1 MQQGSSSL
9 QIPRWI
15 QLVSL
20 PIALLAA
27 WLFANAVRH
36 ALFVFL
42 VSGLVALLL
51 NPLVNVLR
59 RFRVPR
65 GLAVLLVLLLV
76 AMAVF
81 TAIGIAGAAAVSQAQ
96 SVADTASTQFDVP
109 PGETQSPAEKR
120 IDGVQR
126 WLDRNGLG
134 DIRVRDSGNQLVE
147 QIRTHGV
154 SDYAQRALDIG
165 GQIAT
170 TIAQGLIELVL
181 ILVISIYLLLDGPR
195 ISEGLDRWFPPGED
209 GRHLGRQV
217 QQGLIN
223 YVRGQLIVS
232 LLIGTSS
239 GIIVYVLSL
248 TGVWPGGR
256 DYALILG
263 LWALLTEVIPYVG
276 PILGA
281 VPAVALALLDS
292 PFTALW
298 VGLAYLAIHQLEGH
312 VIVPRVMGQALG
324 AHPLLV
330 IFALLCGAE
339 LYGIAGALL
348 ALPVFA
354 MLREIV
360 MFFATR
366 IELEPWPTHALAGGG
381 LDITVPVSIEPAPPP
396 GPVAEAPPV
405 TPAEPHE

>member
-1 MQQGSSSL
+1 MLQGSPSL

-20 PIALLAA
+20 PIVLLAA

-36 ALFVFL
+36 ALFIFL

-59 RFRVPR
+59 RVHVPR
-65 GLAVLLVLLLV
+65 GLAVVAVLLFV
-76 AMAVF
+76 AITVV
-81 TAIGIAGAAAVSQAQ
+81 TLIGIAGAAAVSQAQ
-96 SVADTASTQFDVP
+96 SASNAASKQFDVP
-109 PGETQSPAEKR
+109 PGAKQSPAEQR
-120 IDGVQR
+120 IDDVQH
-126 WLDRNGLG
+126 WLNRNGLG
-134 DIRVRDSGNQLVE
+134 NIRVRDSGHQLVE
-147 QIRTHGV
+147 KIRTRGV

-170 TIAQGLIELVL
+170 TVAQGLIELVL

-195 ISEGLDRWFPPGED
+195 ISQGLDRWFPPGDD

-232 LLIGTSS
+232 VLIGTSS

-248 TGVWPGGR
+248 TGVWPGGK

-281 VPAVALALLDS
+281 IPAVALAALDS

-330 IFALLCGAE
+330 IFALLSGAE

-360 MFFATR
+360 VFFAR
-366 IELEPWPTHALAGGG
+366 RVEFEPWPTHALAGGG
-381 LDITVPVSIEPAPPP
+381 LEITVPVSIEPEPPP
-396 GPVAEAPPV
+396 AVPP
-405 TPAEPHE
+405 E